1 MAIYGDFVGFKM
13 VEMKL
18 NGTYDM
24 IQRDLANQ
32 KTMLPTGYVT

>member
-1 MAIYGDFVGFKM
+1 M
-13 VEMKL
+13 EMKL

-24 IQRDLANQ
+24 IQRDSANQ